1 MQKRQKIKAAF
12 RRRGFCVGVRQSL
25 CIMLNMKEGLLL
37 NTLIIRKV
45 KDAKKEDMRPL
56 PSF

>member
-1 MQKRQKIKAAF
+1 MQKRQKNKGGTS
-12 RRRGFCVGVRQSL
+12 RRGFCVGVRQSL
-25 CIMLNMKEGLLL
+25 CIMLNIKEGLLL

-45 KDAKKEDMRPL
+45 KDTKKEDMRPL

>member
-1 MQKRQKIKAAF
+1 MAF

-45 KDAKKEDMRPL
+45 KDTKKEDMRPL
-56 PSF
+56 PLF